1 MPLLATGLKVAGMRS
16 WDPMRNF
23 PEFDG
28 LDAKEA
34 ERIRRDVQKRI
45 ARQPKIL
52 VGMLV
57 VALIAG
63 FAIFGL
69 FRPSGILGSAL
80 CGAAVGIV
88 MGIYMV
94 LIIKPRMKEEF
105 RAVGYPRG
113 QLVIPSNSSG
123 GHSAFP
129 K

>member
-1 MPLLATGLKVAGMRS
+1 MRS

-23 PEFDG
+23 PELDG

-52 VGMLV
+52 IGMLV

-63 FAIFGL
+63 FAIFDL
-69 FRPSGILGSAL
+69 ARPSNIVGSAL
-80 CGAAVGIV
+80 GGAAVGIV

-105 RAVGYPRG
+105 RTMGHPRNG
-113 QLVIPSNSSG
+113 AATPAQ
-123 GHSAFP
+123 
-129 K
+129 